1 MSDLLRQT
9 EKSRRGA
16 LDDWEHEAADG
27 QKMIERKK
35 EAMRAALFEDV
46 YKRPAEPIVLA
57 KTLSLR
63 LQLLKRE
70 DSN

>member
-46 YKRPAEPIVLA
+46 
-57 KTLSLR
+57 
-63 LQLLKRE
+63 
-70 DSN
+70 